1 MKCREVKLQL
11 HEMVDEKLDE
21 SLSAAVADHLHSCP
35 VCRYELASINAI
47 RQSLRSMRLPELNE
61 NVLRRVRRS
70 VESQLR
76 PSYGFPS
83 FQLVGGDD
91 EHWLK
96 RWLMPT
102 TAGAF
107 AAVIFSVAV
116 LGLILIPSNVPDIAI
131 NTDPNSQNSDPLF
144 LASIDPDIG
153 DQFITPQQ
161 FAHSR
166 ADVATE
172 SPSINPAGTLVAM
185 TNLQKNG
192 TPKDE
197 EVVVVAEVFRDG
209 LARITNVVESSKD
222 RKTMDRLQAAFR
234 SNRVAPP
241 FVPATLDNRGD
252 SVRVIM
258 KFQSVNVNIEEGG
271 SFR

>member
-1 MKCREVKLQL
+1 MKCREVKLEL

-21 SLSAAVADHLHSCP
+21 SLSTAIADHLHSCP
-35 VCRYELASINAI
+35 VCRYELASINSV
-47 RQSLRSMRLPELNE
+47 RQSLRSMRRPELNE

-76 PSYGFPS
+76 PAYGFPS
-83 FQLVGGDD
+83 FQLVGGNDQN
-91 EHWLK
+91 WMK

-102 TAGAF
+102 SVGTF
-107 AAVIFSVAV
+107 AAVIFSIAV
-116 LGLILIPSNVPDIAI
+116 LGLILIPSNVPDLAI
-131 NTDPNSQNSDPLF
+131 VADSNSQNGDPLF
-144 LASIDPDIG
+144 VASIDPNIG
-153 DQFITPQQ
+153 DQFITPLQ
-161 FAHSR
+161 FARSR
-166 ADVATE
+166 ADVSLE
-172 SPSINPAGTLVAM
+172 SPSINPSGTLVAM
-185 TNLQKNG
+185 ANLQ
-192 TPKDE
+192 TRVPAKDE
-197 EVVVVAEVFRDG
+197 EVVVVAEVFGDG

-222 RKTMDRLQAAFR
+222 RGTMDRLQAAFR
-234 SNRVAPP
+234 SSRVSPP

>member
-1 MKCREVKLQL
+1 MKCREVKLEL

-21 SLSAAVADHLHSCP
+21 GLNAAVADHLHSCP
-35 VCRYELASINAI
+35 VCRYELASINAV
-47 RQSLRSMRLPELNE
+47 RQSLRSMPRPEVSE

-70 VESQLR
+70 IETQLR
-76 PSYGFPS
+76 PAYGFPS
-83 FQLVGGDD
+83 FQLVGAND
-91 EHWLK
+91 EIWIK

-102 TAGAF
+102 SVGTI
-107 AAVIFSVAV
+107 AAVIFSVVV
-116 LGLILIPSNVPDIAI
+116 LGLILIPSNVPDISI
-131 NTDPNSQNSDPLF
+131 NTDPNSQNGDPLF
-144 LASIDPDIG
+144 LASIDPNFG

-166 ADVATE
+166 ADVSTE
-172 SPSINPAGTLVAM
+172 SPSINPAGTLVSI
-185 TNLQKNG
+185 TSSGSRK
-192 TPKDE
+192 TRDE
-197 EVVVVAEVFRDG
+197 EVVVVAEVFGDG

-222 RKTMDRLQAAFR
+222 RGTMDRLQAAFR
-234 SNRVAPP
+234 SNRATPP

-258 KFQSVNVNIEEGG
+258 KFQSVNVNIDEGG

>member
-1 MKCREVKLQL
+1 MKCREVKLEL
-11 HEMVDEKLDE
+11 HEMVNEKLDE
-21 SLSAAVADHLHSCP
+21 SLNASVADHLHSCP
-35 VCRYELASINAI
+35 VCRYELASINAV
-47 RQSLRSMRLPELNE
+47 RQSLRSMRRPEIGE

-70 VESQLR
+70 VETQLR

-83 FQLVGGDD
+83 FRLVGGDD
-91 EHWLK
+91 QHWLK

-102 TAGAF
+102 TVGSL
-107 AAVIFSVAV
+107 AAVIFSIAV
-116 LGLILIPSNVPDIAI
+116 LGLILIPSNVPDITI
-131 NTDPNSQNSDPLF
+131 NTDPNSQNGDPLF
-144 LASIDPDIG
+144 LASIDPNMG

-161 FAHSR
+161 FARSR
-166 ADVATE
+166 ADVSPE

-185 TNLQKNG
+185 TNLQKSI
-192 TPKDE
+192 PSKDE
-197 EVVVVAEVFRDG
+197 EVVVVAEVFGDG

-222 RKTMDRLQAAFR
+222 RSTMDRLQAAFR
-234 SNRVAPP
+234 STRVAPP

-271 SFR
+271 SYR